1 MRPLHDQLCA
11 VIDLS
16 SNISSVWNFLCSFLG
31 CYFTGN
37 SGKQWWF
44 AKCLLF
50 PQAQTQ
56 AFFFLQDVM
65 VPQIY
70 DLVNTY
76 RPEYIWSDGEWEAPD
91 TYWKSKEF
99 LAWLYN
105 DRYGVCTVPLIF
117 LWILTTHD
125 IGNTLLPFTLPSLLR
140 KASNNNLSW
149 VPVKT
154 RWNSNMYLLLSAINK
169 PFTF

>member
-76 RPEYIWSDGEWEAPD
+76 RPEYIWSDGDWEAPD

-117 LWILTTHD
+117 LWILITHD

-149 VPVKT
+149 VSVKT
-154 RWNSNMYLLLSAINK
+154 RWNSNMYVLLSAINK